1 MKEKMRIIIVEDEY
15 YVRKGIIDALDWA
28 EYGCEIVGE
37 ADNGARG
44 LEAAKA
50 LQPHLVIADIDMP
63 MKNGIDMV
71 KELKTLGLN
80 AEYIFLT
87 SHQNF
92 NYVYNAIK
100 LDVIDYLL
108 KPFRTEDLIQCL
120 QKVRVKLHMTDPE
133 ENRMLRI
140 FEKDLHVKN
149 VLVKEA
155 VQYTRRHYGEDI
167 SSQIVAESLSI
178 SPAYFCRIFK
188 KETGYTFSQYLA
200 NYRVHIA
207 AGMLV
212 NFDVRVSEVAAQV
225 GIDDSNYFSQIF
237 KKITGMTPTEYQD
250 SQRYF

>member
-100 LDVIDYLL
+100 L
-108 KPFRTEDLIQCL
+108 
-120 QKVRVKLHMTDPE
+120 HMTDPE

-149 VLVKEA
+149 VMVKEA